1 MNPFN
6 ETMHWFDIHNDIA
19 YAMVRLFL
27 GITLLIRGLILLANP
42 AALTE
47 LAGPEKLFWWF
58 SYITIVHIIGGLM
71 LTLGFFT
78 RLAAFIQIPI
88 LVGAVFF
95 IHFDQGLMSVG
106 QSLELAVLV
115 LMLLILFFLFGSGP
129 FAIDKKM
136 GRKSKA

>member
-1 MNPFN
+1 
-6 ETMHWFDIHNDIA
+6 
-19 YAMVRLFL
+19 
-27 GITLLIRGLILLANP
+27 
-42 AALTE
+42 
-47 LAGPEKLFWWF
+47 
-58 SYITIVHIIGGLM
+58 M

-136 GRKSKA
+136 GRKSKV